1 MSSIDTST
9 ILSFEDLVAPLTNL
23 AVHERATIRR
33 AYDFACKA
41 HEGQKRQSGEDY
53 FVHCVEVARI
63 LVDLRLDTA
72 TIAASL
78 LHDVVEDNKAISIGM
93 IEDEFG
99 REIASLVAGVTKM
112 EGLTKIERAPV
123 PGDGSSKSRDRD
135 KDAEYLRKTLL
146 AMSDDVRVILIKLA
160 DRLHNMRTL
169 GHMAR
174 EKQVRNA
181 RETIEIFAPLAGR
194 LGIWQM
200 KWELEDLSFRY
211 LEPDRYK
218 MIAKL
223 IDERRADREFYVNQ
237 LVQRLK
243 TVLKEHGIIAD
254 VSGRSKHI
262 YSIWR
267 KMERK
272 SIPFNQLFDVRA
284 LRVIVEDVYTC
295 YQVLG
300 VIHQTWRPIA
310 GEFDDYIAAPK
321 DNFYQAL
328 HTAVILEDGKT
339 LEVQIRTGEMHEH
352 AEYGIAAH
360 WRYKEAGRLR
370 DEAFERRLKHLRDLM
385 EVGRSVDDASEFLDV
400 MRTDV
405 FQDRVYVFTPR
416 GDIVDLP
423 AGATP
428 IDFAYHIHTDVG
440 DRCRGAKINGRL
452 VSLDYTLQVGDRV
465 EILTAKR
472 GGPSRDWLNPNLG
485 FVKTKRAISKI
496 RQWFRKQDREKMIAL
511 GREVLEREL
520 KRLGLEK
527 TSHDQVAQLFGIERT
542 EDFLAQIGF
551 GDIHPQHIATR
562 ALEIERK
569 SAQDEAE
576 FLAAITTTTQATL
589 PIGVRI
595 QGTGGLLTTL
605 ARCCN
610 PLQGEEIVG
619 YITRGRGVT
628 IHRKDCRNVLNMPD
642 QERLIAVEWGNGTES
657 RYPVPVIINAY
668 DREGLMRDIGA
679 AIAEERIN
687 MRDVNIRTHNHI
699 ATFQLTMEVES
710 AAQLS
715 HVLAKIER
723 VPNVMEARRR
733 TS

>member
-1 MSSIDTST
+1 VKTNT
-9 ILSFEDLVAPLTNL
+9 AILPFEELIQPLPDLPVN
-23 AVHERATIRR
+23 ERTLLQR
-33 AYDFACKA
+33 AYDFAAEA
-41 HEGQKRQSGEDY
+41 HKGQKRQSGEDF
-53 FVHCVEVARI
+53 FVHCVEVARL

-72 TIAASL
+72 VIAAGL
-78 LHDVVEDNKAISIGM
+78 LHDTVEDNEAIELRHIK
-93 IEDEFG
+93 ETFG
-99 REIASLVAGVTKM
+99 AEIAQLVSGVTKL
-112 EGLTKIERAPV
+112 EDVAKIERE
-123 PGDGSSKSRDRD
+123 GSTAFKKRGKDRE
-135 KDAEYLRKTLL
+135 AEYLRKTLL
-146 AMSDDVRVILIKLA
+146 AMTDDVRVVLIKLA

-169 GHMAR
+169 GHLPR

-181 RETIEIFAPLAGR
+181 RETMDIFAPLAGR

-218 MIAKL
+218 LIAQL
-223 IDERRADREFYVNQ
+223 IDERRPDREFYVSHITEQ
-237 LVQRLK
+237 LR
-243 TVLKEHGIIAD
+243 TVLAAQGIQAAI
-254 VSGRSKHI
+254 SGRSKHI
-262 YSIWR
+262 YSISR

-272 SIPFNQLFDVRA
+272 GVSFDQIYDVRA
-284 LRVIVEDVYTC
+284 VRVLVNDLAAC

-300 VIHQTWRPIA
+300 IIHQNWRPIA

-339 LEVQIRTGEMHEH
+339 LEVQIRTHEMHEH
-352 AEYGIAAH
+352 AEYGVAAH
-360 WRYKEAGRLR
+360 WRYKEPGRQR
-370 DEAFERRLKHLRDLM
+370 DEAFERRIKHLRELM
-385 EVGRSVDDASEFLDV
+385 EVGRNVDDATEYLDTI
-400 MRTDV
+400 RSDV
-405 FQDRVYVFTPR
+405 FEDRVYVFTPR

-423 AGATP
+423 LGSTP

-440 DRCRGAKINGRL
+440 DCCRGAKVNGKL
-452 VSLDYTLQVGDRV
+452 VPLDYTFAVGDRV

-485 FVKTKRAISKI
+485 YVKTKRAASKI
-496 RQWFRKQDREKMIAL
+496 RQWFRKQDRGKMVAL
-511 GREVLEREL
+511 GREMLDREL
-520 KRLGLEK
+520 KRLGVDKL
-527 TSHDQVAQLFGIERT
+527 SHDEVAALFSI
-542 EDFLAQIGF
+542 DKPDDLLAQIGF
-551 GDIHPQHIATR
+551 GDIHPQTIATKVLEMDRR
-562 ALEIERK
+562 A
-569 SAQDEAE
+569 AQQELD
-576 FLAAITTTTQATL
+576 FYITHA
-589 PIGVRI
+589 PIKPPSTEGINI

-610 PLQGEEIVG
+610 PMQGEDIVG

-628 IHRKDCRNVLNMPD
+628 IHRRDCRNVLNLHD
-642 QERLIAVEWGNGTES
+642 QERLINVDWGNGHET

-679 AIAEERIN
+679 AAAEERIN

-699 ATFQLTMEVES
+699 ATFTVTMEVES
-710 AAQLS
+710 PAQLS
-715 HVLAKIER
+715 RILAKIER

>member
-1 MSSIDTST
+1 MGT
-9 ILSFEDLVAPLTNL
+9 ILSFDELIASRSNL
-23 AVHERATIRR
+23 SLPEQALLKR
-33 AYDFACKA
+33 AYDFARKA

-63 LVDLRLDTA
+63 LIDLGLDSA
-72 TIAASL
+72 VVASGL
-78 LHDVVEDNKAISIGM
+78 LHDVVEDNKHITLQD
-93 IEDEFG
+93 IEEEFG
-99 REIASLVAGVTKM
+99 TEIANLVDGVTKL
-112 EGLTKIERAPV
+112 EAVTKLDRTQ
-123 PGDGSSKSRDRD
+123 GDEDGTSKGRDRGRESD
-135 KDAEYLRKTLL
+135 YLRKTLL
-146 AMSDDVRVILIKLA
+146 AMNDDVRVILIKLA

-169 GHMAR
+169 GHLPS
-174 EKQVRNA
+174 EKQQRNA
-181 RETIEIFAPLAGR
+181 RETMDIFAPLASR

-211 LEPDRYK
+211 LEPDRYR

-223 IDERRADREFYVNQ
+223 IDERRADRDYYVDFI
-237 LVQRLK
+237 VTRLK
-243 TVLKEHGIIAD
+243 NILAEHNIVAD

-272 SIPFNQLFDVRA
+272 GISFDQIFDVRA
-284 LRVIVEDVYTC
+284 IRVIVDDVYTC

-300 VIHQTWRPIA
+300 IIHQTWRPIA
-310 GEFDDYIAAPK
+310 GEFDDYIAVPK
-321 DNFYQAL
+321 DNFYQSL

-339 LEVQIRTGEMHEH
+339 LEVQIRTWEMHEH
-352 AEYGIAAH
+352 AEYGVAAH
-360 WRYKEAGRLR
+360 WRYKEQDRQR
-370 DEAFERRLKHLRDLM
+370 DEAFERRIKHLRDLM
-385 EVGRSVDDASEFLDV
+385 EVGRNVDDPDEFLDA
-400 MRTDV
+400 MRSDV

-416 GDIVDLP
+416 GDIIDLP

-428 IDFAYHIHTDVG
+428 IDFAYHIHTDIG
-440 DRCRGAKINGRL
+440 DRCRGAKVNGRL
-452 VSLDYTLQVGDRV
+452 VSLDYTLRVGDRV

-485 FVKTKRAISKI
+485 FVKTKRAATKI
-496 RQWFRKQDREKMIAL
+496 RQWFRKQDREKMLAL
-511 GREVLEREL
+511 GRDVLDREL

-527 TSHDQVAQLFGIERT
+527 TSHDQVAALFGIEKT
-542 EDFLAQIGF
+542 EDLLAQIGF
-551 GDIHPQHIATR
+551 GDIHPHQIATR
-562 ALEIERK
+562 VLEMERR
-569 SAQDEAE
+569 ATQDEAE
-576 FLAAITTTTQATL
+576 LLVTSSSPPSPPSTTG
-589 PIGVRI
+589 IRI

-610 PLQGEEIVG
+610 PVQGDEIIG

-628 IHRKDCRNVLNMPD
+628 IHRKDCRSVLNLPD
-642 QERLIAVEWGNGTES
+642 QERLIAVDWGDGGDAKSS

-699 ATFQLTMEVES
+699 ATFMLTMEVES

-733 TS
+733 AS